1 MSVRPLVAR
10 IEEVFPEFPLPD
22 MTLRQAQ
29 LADETLDR
37 EISQEEWD
45 TTGRIDHAVV
55 WKDIEAA
62 TLIACDAA
70 LSHISEAGF
79 VYYIPAYMR
88 LALNQLDTVADPQ
101 WDAFGGTIF
110 HLTNRSNYTLGRF
123 KRFSDA
129 EIDTVVEFLR
139 KIRAAGGFE
148 GQMAKEAL
156 EAYRETSEARRR
168 TIIHLP

>member
-1 MSVRPLVAR
+1 MSVQSLVAR

-45 TTGRIDHAVV
+45 TTGRIDRAVV
-55 WKDIEAA
+55 WKAVEPAA
-62 TLIACDAA
+62 LIACDAA

-88 LALNQLDTVADPQ
+88 LALNQLVAVADPQ
-101 WDAFGGTIF
+101 WDAFGSTIF
-110 HLTNRSNYTLGRF
+110 HLTNRSNYTLVRF
-123 KRFSDA
+123 KRFSDTQ
-129 EIDTVVEFLR
+129 IDTVAEFLR
-139 KIRAAGGFE
+139 QIRAAGGFE
-148 GQMAKEAL
+148 GKMAEEAL
-156 EAYRETSEARRR
+156 EAYWETSEARRR